1 MQPNTQRAYEPTFR
15 IVANDNDI
23 TETIRKHFISL
34 TLTDEA
40 GMQSDVLTIT
50 LNDSAHLKL
59 PPTGA
64 ELKLWLGYAPQVKYM
79 GLYVVDGLTLSGPP
93 EKMKITARGV
103 PFEKSRSYS
112 ELQTRRTRSWRP
124 RTVGEL
130 VGALAAEHGLNP
142 AVAEDVAGMALR
154 HMDQV
159 DESDLNLLTRIAGD
173 LGLVAKV
180 GGGSMVFMKRGEGK
194 TVSGKELPVVTLTP
208 EDVISWS
215 VNISDRADYG
225 RVVAV
230 WRDVDGGKDV
240 EESVGDGE
248 PVFRIR
254 HLFPTKE
261 AARAAA
267 RAKLEGFR
275 LGKRTL
281 ALTMQGNSDL
291 CAEGRVALVRFRD
304 HVAGTWD
311 VSRVEYRLDGGGY
324 GINLNCED
332 SQL

>member
-40 GMQSDVLTIT
+40 GLQSDVLTIT

-130 VGALAAEHGLNP
+130 VGALAAEHGLKA
-142 AVAEDVAGMALR
+142 AVAEDVAGMGVR
-154 HMDQV
+154 HIDQV
-159 DESDLNLLTRIAGD
+159 DESDMNMLTR
-173 LGLVAKV
+173 VAEDIGVVPKV
-180 GGGSMVFMKRGEGK
+180 GGGSLVLVKRGEGR
-194 TVSGKELPVVTLTP
+194 TASGKELPTVTLTP
-208 EDVISWS
+208 EDVMSWS
-215 VNISDRADYG
+215 VNISERVDYG
-225 RVVAV
+225 SVVAV
-230 WRDVDGGKDV
+230 WRDVATAKDV
-240 EESVGDGE
+240 EESEGEGE
-248 PVFRIR
+248 PVYRIR
-254 HLFPTKE
+254 QSLPTRE
-261 AARAAA
+261 AARQAA
-267 RAKLEGFR
+267 RAKLNEFR
-275 LGKRTL
+275 RGKRTL
-281 ALTMQGNSDL
+281 SFALPGNPDL
-291 CAEGRVALVRFRD
+291 CAEGRVELVGFRAG
-304 HVAGTWD
+304 VAGAWS
-311 VSRVEYRLDGGGY
+311 VSRVEHRLDGSGY
-324 GINLNCED
+324 GVDVAGGQVE
-332 SQL
+332 

>member
-1 MQPNTQRAYEPTFR
+1 MQSNTQRAYEPTFR

-40 GMQSDVLTIT
+40 GQQSDVLTIT

-64 ELKLWLGYAPQVKYM
+64 ELKLWLGYAPKVKYM

-180 GGGSMVFMKRGEGK
+180 GGGSMVFVKRGEGK
-194 TVSGKELPVVTLTP
+194 TASGKQLPVVTLTP
-208 EDVISWS
+208 EDVTSWS
-215 VNISDRADYG
+215 VSISDRADYG
-225 RVVAV
+225 SVVAV

-240 EESVGDGE
+240 EESVGEGE
-248 PVFRIR
+248 PVFRVR
-254 HLFPTKE
+254 HSFPSRE
-261 AARAAA
+261 AAMAAA
-267 RAKLEGFR
+267 GAKLEGFR
-275 LGKRTL
+275 CGKRTL
-281 ALTMQGNSDL
+281 SLSMPGNSCL
-291 CAEGRVALVRFRD
+291 FAERCVKLGGFSEGVNGPWGICRVD
-304 HVAGTWD
+304 H
-311 VSRVEYRLDGGGY
+311 RLDGEGY
-324 GINLNCED
+324 RVGINGKEFL
-332 SQL
+332 